1 VTYGNPFYLFKFKQ
15 GIYSVRIAT
24 GEKITQL
31 FPTPTADTTATAGVP
46 VTKGMP

>member
-15 GIYSVRIAT
+15 GIYTVRIAT
-24 GEKITQL
+24 EEKITQL
-31 FPTPTADTTATAGVP
+31 FPTPTAATAGVP